1 MAGAPHDPPSV
12 GVLPTDEQHAADLID
27 LRIGTEGLSL
37 LAAGSV
43 PLQELL
49 TRVAEYAVRA
59 VPGADGAGVTMF
71 DSGHPDTVV
80 ASASFVAELDVIQY
94 RLMEG
99 PCVTAAAEAHT
110 VRSGS
115 LGGERLWPRFGPR
128 AGRLGIHS
136 ALSVP
141 LVLADDILGAI
152 NIYAH
157 AKDAFDDRAGEL
169 AELFALPAAVAVHNA
184 GLLARTERTA
194 AQLQAALTSR
204 SMIDQAIGIIRSR
217 TGGTAEE
224 AFTALT
230 RASQN
235 GNTKLHRVAEQIVEE
250 SVRRARARHQ
260 P

>member
-141 LVLADDILGAI
+141 LVLADDVLGAI
-152 NIYAH
+152 N
-157 AKDAFDDRAGEL
+157 
-169 AELFALPAAVAVHNA
+169 
-184 GLLARTERTA
+184 
-194 AQLQAALTSR
+194 
-204 SMIDQAIGIIRSR
+204 
-217 TGGTAEE
+217 
-224 AFTALT
+224 
-230 RASQN
+230 
-235 GNTKLHRVAEQIVEE
+235 
-250 SVRRARARHQ
+250 
-260 P
+260 